1 MSDPFGIYVHVP
13 FCRLRCDYCAFATY
27 TDRDH
32 LMEAYVA
39 ACREEAQR
47 AVDEEGMAPASSVFV
62 GGGTPSRL
70 APELLADLLG
80 AMPRR
85 PTAEVTIECNP
96 EDVDDR
102 RLAAYLA
109 AGVTRISLGAQSL
122 MPHVL
127 ADLGRRHGTAQVV
140 DAAARVAEAG
150 FASWNLDL
158 ILGAAAESDADWDAT
173 LTAVLS
179 LPHPP
184 PHLSVYALTVE
195 PGTPLST
202 DPRRHPDDDV
212 QAARY
217 ERTDRAL
224 ADAGYEWEEISNW
237 ARPGHGC
244 AHNRL
249 YWQQGDYRGIGSAA
263 HSHRQGHRWWNV
275 RTPDRYV
282 ERVQAGR
289 SPMAAGEYLDA
300 EARRFEALALSL
312 RTPAGVPADALDNDD
327 NNVDDVDDTLDG
339 LVERRDGQLVL
350 TVRGRLLANA
360 VTARL
365 RSVGVAR
372 PPGTM
377 PGMSEPAAVP
387 LSLPD
392 SPLSSS
398 ALVAAVGDAAHDDGH

>member
-1 MSDPFGIYVHVP
+1 MPPD
-13 FCRLRCDYCAFATY
+13 
-27 TDRDH
+27 
-32 LMEAYVA
+32 
-39 ACREEAQR
+39 
-47 AVDEEGMAPASSVFV
+47 
-62 GGGTPSRL
+62 
-70 APELLADLLG
+70 LLAD
-80 AMPRR
+80 APRGHAE
-85 PTAEVTIECNP
+85 TSHAEVTIECNP

-122 MPHVL
+122 VPHVL
-127 ADLGRRHGTAQVV
+127 ADLGRRHGTAQVL
-140 DAAARVAEAG
+140 DAAAQVAEAG

-195 PGTPLST
+195 PGTPISA
-202 DPRRHPDDDV
+202 DPRRRPDDDV

-244 AHNRL
+244 VHNRL

-282 ERVQAGR
+282 ELVRAGR

-312 RTPAGVPADALDNDD
+312 RTPAGVPTDALDH
-327 NNVDDVDDTLDG
+327 VDDTLDG
-339 LVERRDGQLVL
+339 LVERRDGRLVL

-365 RSVGVAR
+365 RSVGVAG

-377 PGMSEPAAVP
+377 PGMSDPAAVP
-387 LSLPD
+387 LSLSD
-392 SPLSSS
+392 SPRPSGTV
-398 ALVAAVGDAAHDDGH
+398 VAAVGGAAHDDGH

>member
-1 MSDPFGIYVHVP
+1 MSDSFGIYVHVP

-32 LMEAYVA
+32 LMGAYVA
-39 ACREEAQR
+39 ACRDEAQR

-70 APELLADLLG
+70 APDLLANLLG
-80 AMPRR
+80 AVPRR

-102 RLAAYLA
+102 LLAAYLA
-109 AGVTRISLGAQSL
+109 AGVTRVSLGAQSL
-122 MPHVL
+122 VPHVL
-127 ADLGRRHGTAQVV
+127 ADLGRRHGTAQVF

-202 DPRRHPDDDV
+202 DLRRQPDDDV

-237 ARPGHGC
+237 ALPGHGC

-282 ERVQAGR
+282 ELVRAGR
-289 SPMAAGEYLDA
+289 SPVAAGEYLDA
-300 EARRFEALALSL
+300 EARRFEALALCL
-312 RTPAGVPADALDNDD
+312 RTPAGVPAYALDDD
-327 NNVDDVDDTLDG
+327 VNGDGDDVDDLDGTLDG
-339 LVERRDGQLVL
+339 LVERRDG
-350 TVRGRLLANA
+350 
-360 VTARL
+360 
-365 RSVGVAR
+365 
-372 PPGTM
+372 
-377 PGMSEPAAVP
+377 
-387 LSLPD
+387 
-392 SPLSSS
+392 
-398 ALVAAVGDAAHDDGH
+398 

>member
-1 MSDPFGIYVHVP
+1 MSDALGVYVHVP

-39 ACREEAQR
+39 ACRREVER
-47 AVDEEGMAPASSVFV
+47 AVDEEGMEPASSVFV

-70 APELLADLLG
+70 APDLLADLLE
-80 AMPRR
+80 AIPSR
-85 PTAEVTIECNP
+85 PTAEVTVECNP
-96 EDVDDR
+96 EDIDER
-102 RLAAYLA
+102 RLADYLA

-122 MPHVL
+122 VPHVL
-127 ADLGRRHGTAQVV
+127 ADLGRRHGTAQVL
-140 DAAARVAEAG
+140 DAAGAVAAAG

-158 ILGAAAESDADWDAT
+158 IFGAAAESDADWDAT

-179 LPHPP
+179 LPSPP

-202 DPRRHPDDDV
+202 DPRRRPDDDV

-217 ERTDRAL
+217 ERTDRVL

-249 YWQQGDYRGIGSAA
+249 YWQQGDYRGFGSAA
-263 HSHRQGHRWWNV
+263 HSHRRGHRWWNV
-275 RTPDRYV
+275 RTPDRYI
-282 ERVQAGR
+282 ELVQAGR
-289 SPMAAGEYLDA
+289 SPMAAGEHLDA
-300 EARRFEALALSL
+300 ETRRMEALALSL
-312 RTPAGVPADALDNDD
+312 RTPVGVPADALE
-327 NNVDDVDDTLDG
+327 VDDVDDALEG
-339 LVERRDGQLVL
+339 LVERRDGRVVL

-365 RSVGVAR
+365 RSVGVTG

-377 PGMSEPAAVP
+377 PGMSEPVALP
-387 LSLPD
+387 LSLLRD
-392 SPLSSS
+392 PLSSS
-398 ALVAAVGDAAHDDGH
+398 DLAAAVGGVAHDDGH